1 MKNKFIK
8 ILVCFFVCLSP
19 FFSFDLVSAE
29 QVDPSEH
36 VCDSV
41 YCNWDFDSNSNI
53 STLDAGNTVD
63 VAVNGTFLSG
73 VNFNQGNKISF
84 NKSNVS
90 SITFSTWGNS
100 YSFDTGVDFKINGS
114 LYLTAGGNSMSDYIQ
129 SITFS
134 AHDVDLGEL
143 TWSTSD
149 GKNINVSGI
158 FTAPGPMTSSKI
170 TINFKNS
177 YTSTNWMVGAIWKLS
192 QDSSDVSSAQTN
204 KWLESIYYVTS
215 QINVGMSLLL
225 SDIFDML
232 SIIDTNVTSIF
243 TLVNNQFN
251 NLNGLVSSFY
261 QMVESDLNVIN
272 SSIINAQN
280 SIVSKLDETLVIKD
294 KTDISNND
302 DVTSDLSTSINDYD
316 TVEKDLVTD
325 FNESLDSID
334 VDSASSIYNQNDFIK
349 SAQFISTNMQNIY
362 DSNDYIS
369 GFIDLTLLLGL
380 IFTVIGIG
388 VR

>member
-1 MKNKFIK
+1 MKNKFLRFI
-8 ILVCFFVCLSP
+8 ICFFVCLFP
-19 FFSFDLVSAE
+19 FFSFDLVFAE
-29 QVDPSEH
+29 QVEPSEH

-41 YCNWDFDSNSNI
+41 YCNWDFDSTSNI
-53 STLDAGNTVD
+53 STLDTGNTVD
-63 VAVNGTFLSG
+63 VFVNGSSIG
-73 VNFNQGNKISF
+73 VAFNQGTTVTFSR
-84 NKSNVS
+84 SAVS
-90 SITFSTWGNS
+90 SIWLGTYGNS
-100 YSFDTGVDFKINGS
+100 YSFTVGDTVKLSGS
-114 LYLTAGGNSMSDYIQ
+114 IYLDSNGNSMIDYIE
-129 SITFS
+129 SINLVSSNVEMGPVTFS
-134 AHDVDLGEL
+134 
-143 TWSTSD
+143 SSD
-149 GKNINVSGI
+149 GKNINITGT
-158 FTAPGPMTSSKI
+158 FTAPAALTNSRLDI
-170 TINFKNS
+170 TFKNS
-177 YTSTNWMVGAIWKLS
+177 YNSTSWRVGAVWKFTGG
-192 QDSSDVSSAQTN
+192 DSAQAQISN
-204 KWLESIYYVTS
+204 EWLEKIYYVNS

-280 SIVSKLDETLVIKD
+280 SIVSKLDDTLVIKD

-316 TVEKDLVTD
+316 TVEKNLVTD

-369 GFIDLTLLLGL
+369 GFIDLSLLLGL